1 LDGEAAVELFRAGFV
16 LFSTGV
22 IEMKRREMNALS
34 AMGLVGAAMALP
46 TLSQAQAKK
55 FEEGTDFLALDKPVA
70 VDAPAGKV
78 EIIEFFW
85 YSCPHCNA
93 FEPALEAWIKRLPA
107 DVSFRRVPIAFR
119 DSFVP
124 QQRLFYTLEAMGKV
138 DALQLKV
145 FNAIHVEKQTLDTQE
160 TIVAWAAKQG
170 IDKTKFLEVFNSFG
184 VATKT
189 RKAKQLQDAF
199 KIDGVP
205 SLGVA
210 GRFYTDGTLAKTMER
225 ALQVTEYLVTE
236 ARKLK

>member
-1 LDGEAAVELFRAGFV
+1 
-16 LFSTGV
+16 
-22 IEMKRREMNALS
+22 MKRREMNALS

-70 VDAPAGKV
+70 VDTPAGKV